1 MYTDSNYNDDEFTR
15 MQEKIK
21 DAIDSMVTQN
31 HIYNKTD
38 NSISS
43 QKTTNNFI

>member
-1 MYTDSNYNDDEFTR
+1 MYTDSNYNDDEFSR

-21 DAIDSMVTQN
+21 DAIDNMVTQN

-38 NSISS
+38 NSDSS
-43 QKTTNNFI
+43 QNTTNNLM

>member
-1 MYTDSNYNDDEFTR
+1 MYTNSNYNDDQFTR
-15 MQEKIK
+15 MQNKIK

-43 QKTTNNFI
+43 ESAKNTFK